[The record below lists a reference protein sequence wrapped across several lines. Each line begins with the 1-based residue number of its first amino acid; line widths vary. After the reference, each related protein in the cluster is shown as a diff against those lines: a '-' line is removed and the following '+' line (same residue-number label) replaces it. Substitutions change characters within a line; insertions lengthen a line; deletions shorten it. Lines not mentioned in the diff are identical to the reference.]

1 MLRKPK
7 KEKAKPIAIEDKKKK
22 KKKGPR
28 LRDVQRVITE
38 SEMFDA
44 FDNRGSSESEEV
56 DPWLKFPSRVF
67 FCVELFSVSPL
78 GRSWL
83 GGHKAKEA
91 KSK

>member
-28 LRDVQRVITE
+28 LRDVQRVIVITE
-38 SEMFDA
+38 SEMFHA

-56 DPWLKFPSRVF
+56 DPWLKFPFKSVF
-67 FCVELFSVSPL
+67 FC
-78 GRSWL
+78 
-83 GGHKAKEA
+83 
-91 KSK
+91 